1 MSTSK
6 VKTSTSQVK
15 DKKTTIWVL
24 KIFFSPYKASEDSIK
39 CRSFVSKQLA
49 QEAMQRVAR
58 RLYKR
63 SVNIQGSDSKY
74 FDDFPMEI
82 HFGES
87 LDSPDYRREFGFCRI
102 EQNILEDK
110 ESGDEV
116 PSSTDDEQEYDY

>member
-15 DKKTTIWVL
+15 
-24 KIFFSPYKASEDSIK
+24 ASEASIK

-49 QEAMQRVAR
+49 QGAMQRVAQ

-63 SVNIQGSDSKY
+63 SVIIQGSDSKY

-87 LDSPDYRREFGFCRI
+87 LDSPDYRREFGFCKI